1 MVVTLTA
8 TEDGR
13 KLTNFLQ
20 LMKTKEYNIFV
31 SYFTSCQARLKN
43 CEKRLLSFVMSQ
55 SNRTELGTQQ
65 TDFHEILYLSIFRK
79 SVEKVQV

>member
-1 MVVTLTA
+1 MQLVVPKSISPSEALLYRGRNRKTAWMFAGLHMVVTLTA

-31 SYFTSCQARLKN
+31 SYFTSC
-43 CEKRLLSFVMSQ
+43 
-55 SNRTELGTQQ
+55 
-65 TDFHEILYLSIFRK
+65 
-79 SVEKVQV
+79 